1 VKVGKNHNLNFVL
14 TFYMAAKHEYERV
27 KKAYKIQAAEMKFLG
42 SVRRCIKLA
51 NIRMKKYGGMK
62 Q

>member
-1 VKVGKNHNLNFVL
+1 MNRN
-14 TFYMAAKHEYERV
+14 EQ
-27 KKAYKIQAAEMKFLG
+27 KAYKIQAAEMKFLG

-51 NIRMKKYGGMK
+51 NFGMKKYGGMK